1 MVLEEDYL
9 PLEIREVMEEDFLI
23 ALVETKK
30 SSNIFNCDKNKKI
43 KPRRRK
49 SFLAFDLFWMFSAI
63 IFALDLSFHCATTS

>member
-30 SSNIFNCDKNKKI
+30 SSNIFNCDKNKK
-43 KPRRRK
+43 
-49 SFLAFDLFWMFSAI
+49 
-63 IFALDLSFHCATTS
+63 